1 MARLKLDI
9 EPDPEV
15 SVIGISSH
23 VRDHRLCWSIN
34 RALDMELTRRRTG
47 IEEMQSGRP
56 AEFTAFD
63 QYDEETQANCTL
75 VNNHST
81 EGVLLRD
88 LRQADFFLVVDKDWR
103 EQPGEMLGKLRSAE
117 FVLAAFPLSFTQ
129 LKEGH
134 KLLL

>member
-1 MARLKLDI
+1 MARLKLEM
-9 EPDPEV
+9 EPDPDV
-15 SVIGISSH
+15 NVIGISSH

-34 RALDMELTRRRTG
+34 RALDLELSRRRVG
-47 IEEMQSGRP
+47 IEDMQNGRP
-56 AEFTAFD
+56 AEFSAFD
-63 QYDEETQANCTL
+63 QFDEELQANCSL
-75 VNNHST
+75 VNNHSS

-103 EQPGEMLGKLRSAE
+103 DVPEKILEKLRGAD
-117 FVLAAFPLSFTQ
+117 FILAAFPLSFAQ

>member
-1 MARLKLDI
+1 MARLKLDL

-34 RALDMELTRRRTG
+34 RALDMELTRRRSG
-47 IEEMQSGRP
+47 IEELQNGRA

-63 QYDEETQANCTL
+63 QIDEETQANCTL

-88 LRQADFFLVVDKDWR
+88 LRQADFFLVVDRDWK
-103 EQPGEMLGKLRSAE
+103 EPVDELLGKLRSAD

-129 LKEGH
+129 MKEGH

>member
-9 EPDPEV
+9 EADPEV
-15 SVIGISSH
+15 NVIGISSH

-34 RALDMELTRRRTG
+34 RTLGMELTRRRQG
-47 IEEMQSGRP
+47 IAEMQNGRT
-56 AEFTAFD
+56 AEFSAFD
-63 QYDEETQANCTL
+63 QFDDEAQANCTL

-88 LRQADFFLVVDKDWR
+88 LRQADFFLVVDHEWNEPVDHLLSR
-103 EQPGEMLGKLRSAE
+103 LRQAE
-117 FVLAAFPLSFTQ
+117 FVLAAFPISFAQ

-134 KLLL
+134 KLLM

>member
-9 EPDPEV
+9 EADPEV
-15 SVIGISSH
+15 NVIGISSH

-34 RALDMELTRRRTG
+34 RALGLELARRRQG
-47 IEEMQSGRP
+47 IAEMQHGRP
-56 AEFTAFD
+56 AEFSAFD
-63 QYDEETQANCTL
+63 QFDEEAQANCTL

-88 LRQADFFLVVDKDWR
+88 LRQADFFLVVDHDWT
-103 EQPGEMLGKLRSAE
+103 EPVDNMLARLRQAE
-117 FVLAAFPLSFTQ
+117 FVLAAFPISFSQ

-134 KLLL
+134 KLLM